1 MRTLSQETHVII
13 RHLEESY
20 EELNAD
26 DNSTDGEEDDNEI
39 CEENR
44 ERMQIIHNNSK
55 YHGFSSN
62 ECQMSSEKLQQK
74 ACNNN

>member
-44 ERMQIIHNNSK
+44 ERMQIIANNCK
-55 YHGFSSN
+55 YHGLNNN
-62 ECQMSSEKLQQK
+62 EQQMNSEKLQQK